1 MNNKHALVCGSSKG
15 IGASTAIELSKLGAT
30 ITLLARDKDS
40 LSNVLDCLDTSKNQ
54 NHNFIIADFDD
65 PFKLKDTINQH
76 VINNPTIHIL
86 INNSG
91 GPKPGP
97 IVDANVEDFISAFNR
112 HLICNHI
119 LVQAVVPKMKEARF
133 GRIINITSISGLMGN
148 PGQVNYSSSK
158 AALTGFTKSLAKE
171 VGSRNITVNSVAPGY
186 IETDMT
192 SFLEDETRMN
202 IIKNIP
208 LGRIG
213 KVDDVSELV
222 MFLAS
227 DEASYITGQT
237 ISVDGGL
244 LMY

>member
-1 MNNKHALVCGSSKG
+1 MLKG
-15 IGASTAIELSKLGAT
+15 
-30 ITLLARDKDS
+30 
-40 LSNVLDCLDTSKNQ
+40 KN
-54 NHNFIIADFDD
+54 
-65 PFKLKDTINQH
+65 
-76 VINNPTIHIL
+76 
-86 INNSG
+86 
-91 GPKPGP
+91 
-97 IVDANVEDFISAFNR
+97 
-112 HLICNHI
+112 
-119 LVQAVVPKMKEARF
+119 

>member
-1 MNNKHALVCGSSKG
+1 
-15 IGASTAIELSKLGAT
+15 
-30 ITLLARDKDS
+30 
-40 LSNVLDCLDTSKNQ
+40 
-54 NHNFIIADFDD
+54 
-65 PFKLKDTINQH
+65 
-76 VINNPTIHIL
+76 
-86 INNSG
+86 
-91 GPKPGP
+91 
-97 IVDANVEDFISAFNR
+97 
-112 HLICNHI
+112 
-119 LVQAVVPKMKEARF
+119 
-133 GRIINITSISGLMGN
+133 
-148 PGQVNYSSSK
+148 
-158 AALTGFTKSLAKE
+158 
-171 VGSRNITVNSVAPGY
+171 
-186 IETDMT
+186 MT

>member
-1 MNNKHALVCGSSKG
+1 MSRENIFVSGASRG
-15 IGASTAIELSKLGAT
+15 IGKEIAINFAKKGFNVVGTSRSDFDFNLDLDNLKPIKLNITNRDDVHDCFDWLKSKNLLPDILVNNAGITSDQLFIRMKDEEWDNVIETNLTGTFNLSKVF
-30 ITLLARDKDS
+30 I
-40 LSNVLDCLDTSKNQ
+40 KNMIK
-54 NHNFIIADFDD
+54 N
-65 PFKLKDTINQH
+65 K
-76 VINNPTIHIL
+76 
-86 INNSG
+86 
-91 GPKPGP
+91 
-97 IVDANVEDFISAFNR
+97 
-112 HLICNHI
+112 
-119 LVQAVVPKMKEARF
+119 F